1 MITTDV
7 SNLIKIIL
15 ITFFRYYVLV
25 VQLLSFRALQL
36 QATNDLLKIESNKDA
51 SLAEKFFLKK
61 SL

>member
-7 SNLIKIIL
+7 SIKSFWL
-15 ITFFRYYVLV
+15 FFFGCYVLA
-25 VQLLSFRALQL
+25 VQLLSIRAPQL